1 MGKMSVTEWQ
11 MHLWEK
17 RTTKIVTEFPMS
29 SKGYAS
35 KKILIQKKKIIICLV
50 GKKKNFKSN

>member
-17 RTTKIVTEFPMS
+17 RITKIVTAFPMS

-35 KKILIQKKKIIICLV
+35 KKIIIPKKR
-50 GKKKNFKSN
+50 